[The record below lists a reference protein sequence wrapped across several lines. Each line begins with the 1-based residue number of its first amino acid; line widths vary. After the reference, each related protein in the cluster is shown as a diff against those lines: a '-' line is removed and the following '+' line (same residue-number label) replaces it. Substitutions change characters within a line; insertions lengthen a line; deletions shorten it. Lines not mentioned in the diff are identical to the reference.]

1 MTPQSPATPESLVK
15 EGRLDEAIDA
25 AKELVRSNPSKA
37 EYRVSLFQLFAI
49 AGDWAR
55 SLNQLNVAAELDP
68 GASMMAQVCGP
79 ALQAEGF
86 RHEVF
91 SGKRSPMIFGEP
103 PEWIGSA
110 IESVRLVAS
119 GHAEKAAQTRAEWI
133 EKVDAVPGAIDDEQ
147 FQWLADADDRM
158 GPVLEALIDG
168 KYFWVPMS
176 RIASIQIEPPTDLRD
191 MVWTPATLSWT
202 TGAASVALLFAR
214 YPGSEL
220 ASDPLIRLGRKT
232 EWNDQ
237 GGGYYTGLGQ
247 REFVSDAGEHPLL
260 QARSVRFDHPAD
272 AQEAGAGG

>member
-1 MTPQSPATPESLVK
+1 MSTPATTPETLIK
-15 EGRLDEAIDA
+15 EGKLDEAIDA
-25 AKELVRSNPSKA
+25 AKEQVRADPSKA

-49 AGDWAR
+49 TGDWAR
-55 SLNQLNVAAELDP
+55 ALNQLNVASELDP

-86 RHEVF
+86 RREVF

-103 PEWIGSA
+103 PEWIGLA
-110 IESVRLVAS
+110 IEAVRLLAS
-119 GHAEKAAQTRAEWI
+119 GHPDKAAAARAEWL
-133 EKVDAVPGAIDDEQ
+133 EKAEAVPGAIDDEP
-147 FQWLADADDRM
+147 FGWLADADDRM

-176 RIASIQIEPPTDLRD
+176 RIESIQIEPPTDLRD
-191 MVWTPATLSWT
+191 LVWTPATLQWT
-202 TGAASVALLFAR
+202 TGASSVALLFAR

-237 GGGYYTGLGQ
+237 GGGGFFTGLGQ
-247 REFVSDAGEHPLL
+247 REFATDKGEHALL
-260 QARSVRFDHPAD
+260 QTRSVRFDHPGGPA
-272 AQEAGAGG
+272 EAASGG